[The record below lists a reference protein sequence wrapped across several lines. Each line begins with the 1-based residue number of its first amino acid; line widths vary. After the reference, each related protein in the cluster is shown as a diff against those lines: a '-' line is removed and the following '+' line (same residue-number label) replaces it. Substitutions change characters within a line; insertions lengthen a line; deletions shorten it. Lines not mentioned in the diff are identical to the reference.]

1 MKSGHRF
8 SGLSKG
14 RTGKRGVMNKTE
26 TEFAEVLEA
35 AKASGTIIDYWFEPF
50 SLRLSAPPEGQP
62 ARYTPDFM
70 TLYPDGL
77 TVIDDVKGSGPDDPA
92 AIVRIKT
99 AAEIFP
105 LWKFCI
111 VKKQTKKNGGG
122 FIIKEV

>member
-35 AKASGTIIDYWFEPF
+35 AKASGTIIDFWFEPF